1 MFHKADNKPVVLTV
15 LIVAKCIVN
24 IGSRKL
30 SREMNIVLIVAKC
43 IVNFVRKENMDIF
56 ELY

>member
-1 MFHKADNKPVVLTV
+1 MKV

-24 IGSRKL
+24 LELVAEKIG
-30 SREMNIVLIVAKC
+30 ECVVLIVAKC